1 MYPSCP
7 FMRPLCS
14 HNTVLYGIHSSCRCT
29 LTGLYVCCL
38 SAFPHPFFRLNHSIA
53 DIKTDVS
60 LSAARHTHRAQHA
73 GPNIF
78 RPGGRTGS
86 PGEMR
91 SMIWL
96 NKELSKTDTP
106 VPGGWCDINHRRNST
121 PDWVRRPASHS
132 LSYRNTG
139 SSAEMITTGLLNTGV
154 LWSWIYPSFSSPGP
168 AGLYR
173 NYILN
178 YFLTKHLFCK
188 QNVHHLF
195 MNSRTWIF
203 RCI

>member
-1 MYPSCP
+1 M
-7 FMRPLCS
+7 
-14 HNTVLYGIHSSCRCT
+14 
-29 LTGLYVCCL
+29 
-38 SAFPHPFFRLNHSIA
+38 
-53 DIKTDVS
+53 S

-178 YFLTKHLFCK
+178 YFLTKHLFCSK
-188 QNVHHLF
+188 
-195 MNSRTWIF
+195 MCTIF
-203 RCI
+203 LWTVGLGSFGVFNAGLYDRRYCYRLRYKYII